1 MKPFIEAAHDLL
13 NPWYTPRE
21 INRICRLLLEKRAG
35 LQATSFYA
43 DKDTKIPS
51 SVRST
56 LQEDIQRLAAQEPLE
71 YVLGEAHFDG
81 LVLKV
86 DKRVL
91 IPRPETEE
99 LVDWISK
106 EAEATGVT
114 PTRILDA
121 CTGSGCIA
129 LDMANRWPSA
139 TVEAWDVSTDALDL
153 ARENAERLGLAVTF
167 AQRDV
172 LLAAHQPFTAT
183 PFDLLVSNPPYVRA
197 SEATQMKPNVLE
209 HEPHLALFVPDDTP
223 LLFYKA
229 LAALG
234 LSVLVPGGFLYVE
247 INAALGH
254 DTQHLFETAG
264 YTAVTLKTDLYD
276 KQRFIRAQVPTSKT
290 ITP

>member
-114 PTRILDA
+114 LTRILDA

-172 LLAAHQPFTAT
+172 LLAAYQPFTAT

>member
-172 LLAAHQPFTAT
+172 LLAAYQPFTAT

-234 LSVLVPGGFLYVE
+234 LTVLTPGGHLYVE

>member
-21 INRICRLLLEKRAG
+21 INRICRLLLEKRVG